1 MLEGCSEDYVC
12 VLTHSNS
19 RYEKVFLYHDVKL
32 SYVFPMN
39 DMTGDNRMAE

>member
-32 SYVFPMN
+32 SYVFPMI
-39 DMTGDNRMAE
+39 TLRKKVAL